1 MKKIIYSLVIMI
13 AAGSLFTSCIEQVEP
28 AGIQDLRYAKAEY
41 IRALK
46 DLRAADAELQRAKA
60 EVEKANARYRDAQTA
75 HENAI
80 TDGQKLLNDYQKLL
94 NEAKAKENEGEAAKI
109 EAMIEQLKMDME
121 EAQKQHEINMVNLA
135 NNLAQAQEA
144 LRVALRDIALAG
156 QDLTPKEKAALQAAL
171 AEYEAAFKDLEQK
184 KVDLFEAEQKLFL
197 AQNAYEADFGVYLPK
212 KDDYEYQ
219 LMKWEFYKEYFQA
232 LLDDVPDP
240 DNEDLNE
247 WKEILDGY
255 EQKKAE
261 LLYSLHEIME
271 EVSLYYV
278 TYVHDGVEAY
288 NHALDLWADENPAV
302 ANPGDAPEYKEGDPS
317 YTTSFDITIDDV
329 DYPAGTTFGQGS
341 KEAIEFPTLKVGTT
355 PAYLKFNA
363 LMESFTNTD
372 WTGNGDMVLTIGSEY
387 VVSGNQPMKEF
398 ILGDEMGNIGTQK
411 YKDEDEGIDLVADY
425 GLYGAISVL
434 KRDKVLNPDTPT
446 KPEDAKKDA
455 DKAKQTW
462 QKHHDLLA
470 AIIKSYKNKDKDP
483 FEKDS
488 AYKAA
493 KAELANVTSNYGPGA
508 PALANAVKNFID
520 KGWNS
525 VAGHTSWT
533 INDTTALFNTLIA
546 VAKYRDTTFAY
557 TYNKETDIHN
567 FSKFYYASSSS
578 PIKIDSTIN
587 LSGLTLEGFTK
598 WEDRTGGG
606 FGIGSKY
613 GFSIV
618 DGKTTQKSGTPGDLQ
633 PATYQEMTHGIQ
645 PSYSDH
651 GAFVNWVL
659 QLFGQYAAAEMAVTN
674 IAVISTDAEKNSL
687 INDYYNAFGFG
698 IAKYDAENN
707 KFIYTKDITNEDGD
721 VIHKSGDDY
730 VPAKYETASDKLAA
744 AKAAIENV
752 YRDFWGLAKTDAVPA
767 VANWNDPDCYT
778 PATFTEPFNIVT
790 FSGAANKVDWTK
802 GMGVIL
808 GSVDPNKADT
818 QGTSFNASG
827 LVSGSA
833 IFGTKKASDFADWM
847 YKEYLYQLSLNPA
860 TGDIAV
866 LEAWVK
872 DVEDT
877 FGTASA
883 DAIAKAKEAYEA
895 DKAVYDELKKEYDA
909 YDAALKEF
917 TGEDEDGNAIGL
929 QYIVNDYSTLAKF
942 YDPDGAPAF
951 NFELCAL
958 DIFGD
963 FTGEWIDELQ
973 AKQLELAEEI
983 FPELPTLIKDWA
995 QRHHDINEE
1004 ALHNQILY
1012 DACQAA
1018 YLAAAKAIGYDKE
1031 IDPDGDY
1038 GASSAT
1044 SFQEL
1049 WDAYMAAR
1057 QDYIDY
1063 LKSMIKTMEG
1073 LIANTTK
1080 TLADWDAGVSAEQLA
1095 IAKAQMDY
1103 NIAEENLRAAQARF
1117 DAAEKVLNDLL
1128 EYLQSLV
1135 D

>member
-302 ANPGDAPEYKEGDPS
+302 ADPGDEPEYKDGDPT

-329 DYPAGTTFGQGS
+329 DYPAGTTFGLGS

-363 LMESFTNTD
+363 LMESFTNSD

-387 VVSGNQPMKEF
+387 VVSGNQPMKDF
-398 ILGDEMGNIGTQK
+398 ILGDEMGNVGTQK

-434 KRDKVLNPDTPT
+434 KRDKVLNPDTPAD
-446 KPEDAKKDA
+446 PEKAKKEAADA
-455 DKAKQTW
+455 
-462 QKHHDLLA
+462 QKKWKEHHDILA
-470 AIIKSYKNKDKDP
+470 AVRDSVDDKNCKDP
-483 FEKDS
+483 YNAYEPYRTAKKALETAAEKY
-488 AYKAA
+488 A
-493 KAELANVTSNYGPGA
+493 PGA
-508 PALANAVKNFID
+508 PGFAAAITEFID

-533 INDTTALFNTLIA
+533 INDTTAIFNTMLA
-546 VAKYRDTTFAY
+546 VAKARDEFMGY
-557 TYNKETDIHN
+557 KYDKKTDKHD
-567 FSKFYYASSSS
+567 FSKFYYASASN
-578 PIKIDSTIN
+578 PKLIDSTIA
-587 LSGLTLEGFTK
+587 LSGLTLDGFRK
-598 WEDRTGGG
+598 WEDRSTYGV
-606 FGIGSKY
+606 GSKY
-613 GFSIV
+613 GFGIPN
-618 DGKTTQKSGTPGDLQ
+618 GKMGE
-633 PATYQEMTHGIQ
+633 YQEMSHDVVIGFTAQ
-645 PSYSDH
+645 NC
-651 GAFVNWVL
+651 AFTNWCL
-659 QLFGQYAAAEMAVTN
+659 QLFGQKAATEMSQGN
-674 IAVISTDAEKNSL
+674 IAVISTDAEKEAL
-687 INDYYNAFGFG
+687 INDYYNWLFFG
-698 IAKYDAENN
+698 IAKYNAADN
-707 KFIYTKDITNEDGD
+707 KIVYAKDITNEDGD
-721 VIHKSGDDY
+721 VIHKVGDDF
-730 VPAKYETASDKLAA
+730 VPSQYEAAVNELAKQK
-744 AKAAIENV
+744 KALEDI
-752 YRDFWGLAKTDAVPA
+752 YRDFWGLKAATSVPA
-767 VANWNDPDCYT
+767 VKNWNDPDCYSA
-778 PATFTEPFNIVT
+778 ATFTEPFNIVT

-808 GSVDPNKADT
+808 GSVDPNKA
-818 QGTSFNASG
+818 GTTGDNFNASG

-833 IFGTKKASDFADWM
+833 IFGTEKASDFANWM
-847 YKEYLYQLSLNPA
+847 YKEYLYQLALQPA

-866 LEAWVK
+866 LEAWVN
-872 DVEDT
+872 DVANT
-877 FGTASA
+877 FGESSA
-883 DAIAKAKEAYEA
+883 EAIAKAKEAYEA

-1044 SFQEL
+1044 TFQEL

-1063 LKSMIKTMEG
+1063 LKSMIKTMDS
-1073 LIANTTK
+1073 LIASTTK

-1095 IAKAQMDY
+1095 IAQAQMAY